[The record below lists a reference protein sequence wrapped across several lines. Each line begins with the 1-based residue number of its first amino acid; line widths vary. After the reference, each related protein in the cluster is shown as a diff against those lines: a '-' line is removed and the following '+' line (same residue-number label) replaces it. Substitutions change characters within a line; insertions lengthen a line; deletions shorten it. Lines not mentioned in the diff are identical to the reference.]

1 MNPVYK
7 LSCSF
12 VSTSKKQTKATFS
25 HGQFRLE
32 NVALL
37 IFVPLGP
44 RAPVAQPTSAMAL
57 PVPPSTSM
65 ESSIF
70 CTAES
75 ICSSPRLVG

>member
-7 LSCSF
+7 PSCTF

-37 IFVPLGP
+37 IFVP
-44 RAPVAQPTSAMAL
+44 
-57 PVPPSTSM
+57 
-65 ESSIF
+65 F
-70 CTAES
+70 
-75 ICSSPRLVG
+75 